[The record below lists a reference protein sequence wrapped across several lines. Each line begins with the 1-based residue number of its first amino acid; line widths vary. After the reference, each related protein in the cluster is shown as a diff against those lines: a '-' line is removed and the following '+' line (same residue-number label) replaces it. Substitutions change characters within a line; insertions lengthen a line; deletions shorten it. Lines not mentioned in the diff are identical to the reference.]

1 MLKTYQFKTHCKGD
15 SHSSKTAN
23 IILTGLV
30 TKTKENALICA
41 SELIFKF
48 NCTMLAETLCI
59 VYYKTTWKPT
69 SLCPQLHTYLHK
81 QAQQTCLGV
90 LRCLDGL
97 LRRSAF
103 TRKIRST
110 WTSAIL
116 HCSCVPTNSYHI
128 ITHSIYIHVCVFL
141 HCSSVPADNYII
153 TNDTYT
159 RVIPTNMQKYTHITV
174 QW

>member
-128 ITHSIYIHVCVFL
+128 ITNSIYTCMCILALLLCACRHL
-141 HCSSVPADNYII
+141 YYYKWYI
-153 TNDTYT
+153 YT
-159 RVIPTNMQKYTHITV
+159 CHSHKYAEICAHHSAM
-174 QW
+174 